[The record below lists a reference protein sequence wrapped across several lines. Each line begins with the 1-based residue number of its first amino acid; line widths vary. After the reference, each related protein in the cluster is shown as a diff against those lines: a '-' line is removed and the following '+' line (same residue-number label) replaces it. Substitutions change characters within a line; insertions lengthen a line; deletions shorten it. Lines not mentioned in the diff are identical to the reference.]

1 MTGEKENDEDEEK
14 EIIKK
19 IKDRNNIAVLWLELF
34 YIYWKNKINFNV
46 QFDKNSYYF
55 NFGQKIIQF

>member
-1 MTGEKENDEDEEK
+1 MTGEKENDEEEEI

-19 IKDRNNIAVLWLELF
+19 IKDRNSIAVLWLELF

-55 NFGQKIIQF
+55 NFGKKK